1 MDTAE
6 LAELFGTRSPVI
18 GMLHLRPLPGSPD
31 GEDLPSVRQRLLQ
44 DAQALFD
51 GGVDGF
57 ILENFG
63 DAPYYPNRVPP
74 HTVGY
79 MTLLGQEIRDAF
91 PKPLG
96 INVLRND
103 ALSALA
109 IATAVGAQFI
119 RVNIYMG
126 ARVADEGF
134 IQGEAHRVVRYRR
147 ELGSDVSIFA
157 DVAVKHSTPLGAMD
171 LKDEVRDTILRGK
184 ADAIVVSGSA
194 TGSET
199 SIDDLKRAKEAAGN
213 VPVFAG
219 SGVKVENV
227 AETLAHADGIIV
239 GTGVKSGGVTTNP
252 VDPAKVRELLR
263 IARTS

>member
-1 MDTAE
+1 M
-6 LAELFGTRSPVI
+6 
-18 GMLHLRPLPGSPD
+18 
-31 GEDLPSVRQRLLQ
+31 
-44 DAQALFD
+44 
-51 GGVDGF
+51 
-57 ILENFG
+57 ENFG
-63 DAPYYPNRVPP
+63 DAPYYPNRVHPQ
-74 HTVGY
+74 TVAY
-79 MTLLGQEIRDAF
+79 MTLIGQEIRDAF

-119 RVNIYMG
+119 RVNVYMG
-126 ARVADEGF
+126 ARVADEGL

-147 ELGSDVSIFA
+147 ELGSDVRIFA

-199 SIDDLKRAKEAAGN
+199 SIDDLKRAKEAAAG
-213 VPVFAG
+213 VPVLAG
-219 SGVKVENV
+219 SGVTVGNV

-239 GTGVKSGGVTTNP
+239 GTGFKVDGVTTNP
-252 VDPAKVRELLR
+252 VDPARVRELLR

>member
-1 MDTAE
+1 
-6 LAELFGTRSPVI
+6 
-18 GMLHLRPLPGSPD
+18 MLHLRPLPGSPD
-31 GEDLPSVRQRLLQ
+31 AEDLPSVRERLLQ

-63 DAPYYPNRVPP
+63 DAPYYPNRVHPQ
-74 HTVGY
+74 TVAY
-79 MTLLGQEIRDAF
+79 MTLIGQEVREAF

-119 RVNIYMG
+119 RVNVYMG
-126 ARVADEGF
+126 ARVADEGL

-147 ELGSDVSIFA
+147 ELGSDVRIFA

-171 LKDEVRDTILRGK
+171 LNDEVRATILRGK
-184 ADAIVVSGSA
+184 ADAIIVSGSA

-199 SIDDLKRAKEAAGN
+199 SIDDLKVAKEAAGG

-219 SGVKVENV
+219 SGVTVENV
-227 AETLAHADGIIV
+227 AETLAQADGIIV
-239 GTGVKSGGVTTNP
+239 GTGFKVDGVTTNP

>member
-6 LAELFGTRSPVI
+6 LAELFGTSSPVI

-31 GEDLPSVRQRLLQ
+31 AEDLPSVRQRLLQ

-63 DAPYYPNRVPP
+63 DAPYYPNRVHPQ
-74 HTVGY
+74 TVAY
-79 MTLLGQEIRDAF
+79 MTLIGQEVRDAF

-119 RVNIYMG
+119 RVNVYMG
-126 ARVADEGF
+126 ARVADEGL

-147 ELGSDVSIFA
+147 ELGSDVRIFA

-199 SIDDLKRAKEAAGN
+199 SIADLKVAKEVAAG
-213 VPVFAG
+213 VPVLAG
-219 SGVKVENV
+219 SGVTVGNV

-239 GTGVKSGGVTTNP
+239 GTGFKVDWVTTNP
-252 VDPAKVRELLR
+252 VDPARVRELLR

>member
-1 MDTAE
+1 
-6 LAELFGTRSPVI
+6 
-18 GMLHLRPLPGSPD
+18 
-31 GEDLPSVRQRLLQ
+31 
-44 DAQALFD
+44 
-51 GGVDGF
+51 
-57 ILENFG
+57 
-63 DAPYYPNRVPP
+63 
-74 HTVGY
+74 
-79 MTLLGQEIRDAF
+79 MTLIGQEIRDAF

-119 RVNIYMG
+119 RVNVYMG
-126 ARVADEGF
+126 ARVADEGL

-147 ELGSDVSIFA
+147 ELGSDVRIFA

-199 SIDDLKRAKEAAGN
+199 SIDDLKRAKEAAAG
-213 VPVFAG
+213 VPVLAG
-219 SGVKVENV
+219 SGVTVGNV

-239 GTGVKSGGVTTNP
+239 GTGFKVDGVTTNP
-252 VDPAKVRELLR
+252 VDPARVRELLR